1 MEKNEVL
8 LTSQAALPTRRATER
23 WKEQFRLPKKI
34 AKKPEDPYLAFLS
47 YRSTS
52 PENGYTP
59 TELLLMGRK
68 IRSTLSMSP
77 EKLIPKLPNL
87 KRLQKTERK
96 KRLQQTDNYNIR
108 HRASVL
114 PDLNM
119 GDKVWIPDNKTLEV
133 VVRRSQAP
141 RSVVVNTENSLLRR
155 NKRDASLR
163 ANAEGTSNTQLEGIS
178 PADKYA

>member
-1 MEKNEVL
+1 M

-47 YRSTS
+47 HRSTP

-87 KRLQKTERK
+87 KRLQKTERNP
-96 KRLQQTDNYNIR
+96 DNYKLITTTYVIER
-108 HRASVL
+108 QS
-114 PDLNM
+114 
-119 GDKVWIPDNKTLEV
+119 
-133 VVRRSQAP
+133 
-141 RSVVVNTENSLLRR
+141 SL
-155 NKRDASLR
+155 
-163 ANAEGTSNTQLEGIS
+163 T
-178 PADKYA
+178 

>member
-1 MEKNEVL
+1 MLQHCQKEPGKRLSQTYLPFSKFGKEWGFAHITSSSTYPQSNGEVE
-8 LTSQAALPTRRATER
+8 RAVQTA
-23 WKEQFRLPKKI
+23 KKI

-47 YRSTS
+47 HRSTP

-96 KRLQQTDNYNIR
+96 PDNYKLITTTYVIER
-108 HRASVL
+108 QS
-114 PDLNM
+114 
-119 GDKVWIPDNKTLEV
+119 
-133 VVRRSQAP
+133 
-141 RSVVVNTENSLLRR
+141 SL
-155 NKRDASLR
+155 
-163 ANAEGTSNTQLEGIS
+163 T
-178 PADKYA
+178 